1 MHWLSFLSH
10 HPLRDEGPGTGI
22 SRLVSGGSV
31 DSRRYNRRAKQA
43 RSLGLSCRPDDGA
56 KQKQPLLGFSFQ
68 VLTTRLFSLELSWL
82 VFLSLPVA
90 MIREISDVGGSRD
103 AKSRGASCFRGRG
116 RKWWARV
123 RLFPLKTKRLGTGTS
138 TGAPNMK
145 PNHLQGWGIVTLAP
159 HLTSNVLF

>member
-1 MHWLSFLSH
+1 MWGGHEMPSRGV
-10 HPLRDEGPGTGI
+10 LR
-22 SRLVSGGSV
+22 VSGEG
-31 DSRRYNRRAKQA
+31 
-43 RSLGLSCRPDDGA
+43 
-56 KQKQPLLGFSFQ
+56 
-68 VLTTRLFSLELSWL
+68 
-82 VFLSLPVA
+82 
-90 MIREISDVGGSRD
+90 
-103 AKSRGASCFRGRG
+103 G